1 MLTQYATLSG
11 KATSSSA
18 DCQGGCC
25 QADATAWMVQNGHW
39 VFNNILCCCCVP
51 SCRLLASSCT
61 DVQEHAAAALMNM
74 ARDIIYG
81 IPVAIA
87 AAGGIPAL
95 VR

>member
-1 MLTQYATLSG
+1 LSNKAQRESVSAIRQL
-11 KATSSSA
+11 KATVLA
-18 DCQGGCC
+18 L
-25 QADATAWMVQNGHW
+25 A
-39 VFNNILCCCCVP
+39 
-51 SCRLLASSCT
+51 CRLLASSCQ

>member
-1 MLTQYATLSG
+1 VPLYRDVLFLSFH
-11 KATSSSA
+11 A
-18 DCQGGCC
+18 
-25 QADATAWMVQNGHW
+25 
-39 VFNNILCCCCVP
+39 
-51 SCRLLASSCT
+51 CRLLASSCT

>member
-1 MLTQYATLSG
+1 VLA
-11 KATSSSA
+11 
-18 DCQGGCC
+18 
-25 QADATAWMVQNGHW
+25 
-39 VFNNILCCCCVP
+39 F
-51 SCRLLASSCT
+51 CRLLASSCT

-95 VR
+95 VRWGMRLAPAGYILLLAHFR

>member
-1 MLTQYATLSG
+1 VLPPPPLLLLLLLLSP
-11 KATSSSA
+11 
-18 DCQGGCC
+18 
-25 QADATAWMVQNGHW
+25 
-39 VFNNILCCCCVP
+39 L
-51 SCRLLASSCT
+51 CRLLASSCQ

-95 VR
+95 VRWEC